1 MEETKNI
8 ILPIQGMTCANCVA
22 TIERNLKKE
31 KGVATVSVNLS
42 SERAVVNFSENE
54 TNLNALIQRVERA
67 GYGVLQVENDILL
80 EALSDSHE
88 VDRIAE
94 KLGAMDGVMKVT
106 GNVVQEKITVS
117 YIPTMVDMQEI
128 YKALKKIGFHPIIP
142 VGALD
147 SEQKARER
155 EIKNQRTLLI
165 VGLIFTIPLFVLSMA
180 HDFNVLP
187 EFLHMGKWLN
197 YLFLALATPVQFYVG
212 ARFYQGAVK
221 SLRGGS
227 ANMDVLIALGSS
239 VAYVFSI
246 LVLTGLVQGHVYFE
260 TSAMIITLIRLG
272 KYLEVNAKGRTS
284 EAMKKLVNLQVKNAT
299 VKREG
304 IEIKIPAEEI
314 QVGDIIVVRPGEKIA
329 VDGEVVDGHT
339 SIDESLITGESL
351 PVNKEAGDQ
360 VIGGTINK
368 QGVMTFRATKIGKDT
383 VLSQIIK
390 MVEEAQSSKAPI
402 QRLADTVSAYFVPI
416 VILLALVTFVLW
428 NFILKIPLSA
438 SDQTV
443 FSRALINMTAV
454 LVIAC
459 PCAMGLATPTA
470 VMVGSGRGAERGI
483 LFRSAEALER
493 AGKVD
498 TLVFDKTGTI
508 TKGQPSVIDIFVIGK
523 KYTENELV
531 KLAASVENGS
541 EHVLGEAILAEAGNR
556 GIELV
561 EMKDFHAFPGLGVS
575 ASVKENLV
583 ELGNERFLHQQ
594 GIFYTP
600 DENVNRILQKKALTG
615 IYIAVDKELVGV
627 FGIADQIKS
636 ESIETVKKLK
646 AMGMKVILLTGD
658 NQATA
663 EAIAYQAGIEDVL
676 ADVLPMGKADAISGL
691 QREGRKV
698 AMVGDGVNDAPALA
712 QADVGIAV
720 GTGTDVALSTA
731 PITLLSG
738 ELGKVVEVVQL
749 SKKTLN
755 TIKQN
760 LFWAFFYNVI
770 LIPVAAMG
778 YLSPMFAAGAM
789 AFSSVFVVT
798 NSLRLKRA
806 KIPA

>member
-31 KGVATVSVNLS
+31 KGVAAVSVNLS
-42 SERAVVNFSENE
+42 SERAVVNFSEKE
-54 TNLNALIQRVERA
+54 TNLDALIQRVERA
-67 GYGVLQVENDILL
+67 GYGVLQIENDILL
-80 EALSDSHE
+80 EKLSDSHE
-88 VDRIAE
+88 VDRIVE
-94 KLGAMDGVMKVT
+94 KLSMVDGVMKVT
-106 GNVVQEKITVS
+106 GNVVKEKITVS
-117 YIPTMVDMQEI
+117 YIPTMVDLQDI
-128 YKALKKIGFHPIIP
+128 YKALRKIGFHPIVP
-142 VGALD
+142 VDALD
-147 SEQKARER
+147 SEQKARDR
-155 EIKNQRTLLI
+155 EISHQQKLLTI
-165 VGLIFTIPLFVLSMA
+165 GLIFTIPLFVLSMA
-180 HDFNVLP
+180 HDFNLLP
-187 EFLHMGKWLN
+187 EFLHMAAWLN

-212 ARFYQGAVK
+212 AQFYAGAVK

-239 VAYVFSI
+239 VAYIFSI
-246 LVLTGLVQGHVYFE
+246 LVLAGVVQGHVYFE
-260 TSAMIITLIRLG
+260 TSAVIITLIRLG
-272 KYLEVNAKGRTS
+272 KYLEAKAKGRTS
-284 EAMKKLVNLQVKNAT
+284 EAMKKLVNLQVKQAT
-299 VKREG
+299 VQRDG
-304 IEIKIPAEEI
+304 MEIKIPAEEI
-314 QVGDIIVVRPGEKIA
+314 QVDDVIVVRPGEKIA

-339 SIDESLITGESL
+339 SVDESLITGESL
-351 PVNKEAGDQ
+351 PANKKVGDQ

-368 QGVMTFRATKIGKDT
+368 QGVITFKATKIGKDT
-383 VLSQIIK
+383 VLSHIIR

-416 VILLALVTFVLW
+416 VILLALITFVLW

-438 SDQTV
+438 ADQTV

-470 VMVGSGRGAERGI
+470 VMVGSGKGAEHGI

-498 TLVFDKTGTI
+498 TIVFDKTGTI

-523 KYTENELV
+523 KYVENNLL

-556 GIELV
+556 SIKLV
-561 EMKDFHAFPGLGVS
+561 EMADFQAFPGLGVS
-575 ASVKENLV
+575 AHVNGKLV
-583 ELGNERFLHQQ
+583 ALGNERFLKQQ
-594 GIFYTP
+594 GITQSP
-600 DENVNRILQKKALTG
+600 DQTIVSTLQEKALTG
-615 IYIAVDKELVGV
+615 IYIAVDKELVGI

-636 ESIETVKKLK
+636 ESIATVEKLK
-646 AMGMKVILLTGD
+646 AMGMKVVLLTGD

-663 EAIAYQAGIEDVL
+663 EAITRQAGIEDVL

-691 QREGRKV
+691 QKQGRKV

-731 PITLLSG
+731 PVTLLSG
-738 ELGKVVEVVQL
+738 ELGKVVEVIQL

-806 KIPA
+806 KI

>member
-8 ILPIQGMTCANCVA
+8 ILPIKGMTCANCVA

-31 KGVATVSVNLS
+31 KGVSAVSVNLS
-42 SERAVVNFSENE
+42 SERAVVNYSEKE
-54 TNLNALIQRVERA
+54 TTLSALIQRVERA

-80 EALSDSHE
+80 EKLNDSHE
-88 VDRIAE
+88 VDRIIE
-94 KLGAMDGVMKVT
+94 KLSALDGIRKVT
-106 GNVVQEKITVS
+106 GNVVKEKVTVS
-117 YIPTMVDMQEI
+117 YIPTMIDLPEI
-128 YKALKKIGFHPIIP
+128 YQTLRKIGFRPILP
-142 VGALD
+142 EDALD

-155 EIKNQRTLLI
+155 EIGRQRKLLI
-165 VGLIFTIPLFVLSMA
+165 LGLIFTIPLFVLSMA
-180 HDFNVLP
+180 HDFNLLP
-187 EFLHMGKWLN
+187 EFLHQAKWLN
-197 YLFLALATPVQFYVG
+197 YLFLVLATPVQFYVG
-212 ARFYQGAVK
+212 AQFYAGAVK

-239 VAYVFSI
+239 VAYIFSI
-246 LVLTGLVQGHVYFE
+246 LVLANVVQGHVYFE
-260 TSAMIITLIRLG
+260 TSAVIITLIRLG
-272 KYLEVNAKGRTS
+272 KYLEAKAKGRTS
-284 EAMKKLVNLQVKNAT
+284 EAMKKLINLQVKSAT
-299 VKREG
+299 VRRDGSEV
-304 IEIKIPAEEI
+304 KIPAEEI
-314 QVGDIIVVRPGEKIA
+314 QVGDILVVRPGERIA
-329 VDGEVVDGHT
+329 VDGEVVEGHT

-351 PVNKEAGDQ
+351 PVNKQTGDA

-368 QGVMTFRATKIGKDT
+368 QGMLAFKATKVGKET

-390 MVEEAQSSKAPI
+390 MVDEAQSSKAPI

-416 VILLALVTFVLW
+416 VILLALITFVLW
-428 NFILKIPLSA
+428 NFVLKLPLA
-438 SDQTV
+438 ADQTA
-443 FSRALINMTAV
+443 FSRAIINMTAV

-470 VMVGSGRGAERGI
+470 VMVGSGKGAERGI

-498 TLVFDKTGTI
+498 TLVFDKTGTL
-508 TKGQPSVIDIFVIGK
+508 TKGQPSVINISIIDPS
-523 KYTENELV
+523 YDENTLL
-531 KLAASVENGS
+531 KLAASVEHGS

-556 GIELV
+556 AIQPQ
-561 EMKDFHAFPGLGVS
+561 EMSEFRSFPGFGVS
-575 ASVKENLV
+575 AKVQGRLI
-583 ELGNERFLHQQ
+583 ELGNERFLKQQ
-594 GIFYTP
+594 GISGSA
-600 DENVNRILQKKALTG
+600 NRSIMKALQEKALTG
-615 IYIAVDKELVGV
+615 IYIVIDKKLAGV
-627 FGIADQIKS
+627 FGIADPIKS
-636 ESIETVKKLK
+636 ESITTVRQLK

-663 EAIAYQAGIEDVL
+663 EAIAHQAGIDDVL
-676 ADVLPMGKADAISGL
+676 AEVLPMGKADAIRGL
-691 QREGRKV
+691 QQQGRNV

-738 ELGKVVEVVQL
+738 ELGKVVEVIRL
-749 SKKTLN
+749 SRKTLN

-770 LIPVAAMG
+770 LIPIAAMG
-778 YLSPMFAAGAM
+778 YLNPMFAAGAM

-798 NSLRLKRA
+798 NSLRLKKTR
-806 KIPA
+806 I

>member
-1 MEETKNI
+1 MENTKNI

-31 KGVATVSVNLS
+31 KGVEAVSVNLS

-54 TNLNALIQRVERA
+54 TNLAALIQRVERA

-80 EALSDSHE
+80 EKLSDAHE
-88 VDRIAE
+88 VDRIVE
-94 KLGAMDGVMKVT
+94 KLSALEGVMKVT
-106 GNVVQEKITVS
+106 GNVVKETITIS
-117 YIPTMVDMQEI
+117 YIPTMVDLREI
-128 YKALKKIGFHPIIP
+128 YNALRKAGFRPIIP
-142 VGALD
+142 ADSLD

-155 EIKNQRTLLI
+155 EIRHQKKLLI

-180 HDFNVLP
+180 HDFGLLP
-187 EFLHMGKWLN
+187 RFLHMADWLD

-212 ARFYQGAVK
+212 AQFYAGAVK

-239 VAYVFSI
+239 VAYIFSI
-246 LVLTGLVQGHVYFE
+246 LVMAGVVQGHLYFE
-260 TSAMIITLIRLG
+260 TSAVIITLIRLG
-272 KYLEVNAKGRTS
+272 KFLEAKAKGRTS
-284 EAMKKLVNLQVKNAT
+284 EAMKKLVNLQVKSAT
-299 VKREG
+299 VKRNGVEV
-304 IEIKIPAEEI
+304 KVPAEEI
-314 QVGDIIVVRPGEKIA
+314 QLGDLIVVRPGEKVA
-329 VDGEVVDGHT
+329 VDGEVVEGHT

-351 PVNKEAGDQ
+351 PVNKQIGDE

-368 QGVMTFRATKIGKDT
+368 QGVITFKATKVGKET

-416 VILLALVTFVLW
+416 VILIALFTFVLW
-428 NFILKIPLSA
+428 YFILKIPVSEA
-438 SDQTV
+438 DQTV
-443 FSRALINMTAV
+443 FSRAIINMTAV

-470 VMVGSGRGAERGI
+470 VMVGSGKGAERGI

-508 TKGQPSVIDIFVIGK
+508 TKGQPSVIDIHVFDSE
-523 KYTENELV
+523 YTENDLL

-556 GIELV
+556 GVQPL
-561 EMKDFHAFPGLGVS
+561 EMSEFQAFAGMGV
-575 ASVKENLV
+575 AAKVDGRMV
-583 ELGNERFLHQQ
+583 ELGNERFLQQQ
-594 GIFYTP
+594 GVAYMP
-600 DENVNRILQKKALTG
+600 DQKVSDILEQKALTP
-615 IYIAVDKELVGV
+615 IYIAVNKHLAGV
-627 FGIADQIKS
+627 FGIADQIKN
-636 ESIETVKKLK
+636 ESIATVEKLK
-646 AMGMKVILLTGD
+646 NMGMKVVLLTGD
-658 NQATA
+658 NAATA
-663 EAIAYQAGIEDVL
+663 KAIARQAGIEDVL
-676 ADVLPMGKADAISGL
+676 ADVLPMGKADAINEL
-691 QREGRKV
+691 QKQGRAV

-738 ELGKVVEVVQL
+738 ELGKVVEVIRL
-749 SKKTLN
+749 SKKTLK

-798 NSLRLKRA
+798 NSLRLKKA
-806 KIPA
+806 KI

>member
-1 MEETKNI
+1 MENTKNI
-8 ILPIQGMTCANCVA
+8 ILPIKGMTCANCVA
-22 TIERNLKKE
+22 TVERNLKKE
-31 KGVATVSVNLS
+31 KGVGTVSVNLS
-42 SERAVVNFSENE
+42 SERAVVNYSEKE
-54 TNLNALIQRVERA
+54 TNLNALIHRVERA

-80 EALSDSHE
+80 EKLDDTRE
-88 VDRIAE
+88 VDRIVE
-94 KLGAMDGVMKVT
+94 KLSALEGVTKVT
-106 GNVVQEKITVS
+106 GNVVNEKISIT
-117 YIPTMVDMQEI
+117 YIPTIVDLHDI
-128 YKALKKIGFHPIIP
+128 YKVLRKIGFHPIIP
-142 VGALD
+142 EGAQD

-155 EIKNQRTLLI
+155 EIKHQKNLLI
-165 VGLIFTIPLFVLSMA
+165 FSLIFTIPLFILSMGR
-180 HDFNVLP
+180 DFNLLP
-187 EFLHMGKWLN
+187 VFLQNAGWLN
-197 YLFLALATPVQFYVG
+197 YLFLILATPVQFYAG
-212 ARFYQGAVK
+212 AQFYRGAVK

-239 VAYVFSI
+239 VAYIFSI
-246 LVLTGLVQGHVYFE
+246 LVLLGVVQGHVYFE

-272 KYLEVNAKGRTS
+272 KYLEAKAKGRTS
-284 EAMKKLVNLQVKNAT
+284 EAMKKLVNLQVKSAT
-299 VKREG
+299 VRRDGREV
-304 IEIKIPAEEI
+304 KIPVEEI
-314 QVGDIIVVRPGEKIA
+314 QVGDILIVRPGEKIA
-329 VDGEVVDGHT
+329 VDGEVIEGNT

-351 PVNKEAGDQ
+351 PAKKQPGDK

-368 QGVMTFRATKIGKDT
+368 QGLIAFKATKIGKET
-383 VLSQIIK
+383 VLSQIIR

-402 QRLADTVSAYFVPI
+402 QHLADTVSAYFVPA

-428 NFILKIPLSA
+428 YFVLKTPLTSA
-438 SDQTV
+438 DQTV
-443 FSRALINMTAV
+443 LSRAIIRMTAV

-470 VMVGSGRGAERGI
+470 VMVGSGKGAERGI

-508 TKGQPSVIDIFVIGK
+508 TKGQPAVIDIFLLDK
-523 KYTENELV
+523 KYKEDELL

-556 GIELV
+556 GIKIL
-561 EMKDFHAFPGLGVS
+561 EMTDFQAYAGLGVS
-575 ASVKENLV
+575 AKVDNHLV
-583 ELGNERFLHQQ
+583 ELGNERFLDQREIQ
-594 GIFYTP
+594 NMQDKAISQ
-600 DENVNRILQKKALTG
+600 ILQEKALTA
-615 IYIAVDKELVGV
+615 IYIAVDKKLAGI

-636 ESIETVKKLK
+636 ESVATVEKLK
-646 AMGMKVILLTGD
+646 AMGMQVVLLTGD

-663 EAIAYQAGIEDVL
+663 EAIARQAGIENVL
-676 ADVLPMGKADAISGL
+676 AEVLPMGKADAIKSL
-691 QREGRKV
+691 QDKGRNV

-738 ELGKVVEVVQL
+738 ELGKVVEVIQL
-749 SKKTLN
+749 SRKTLN

-770 LIPVAAMG
+770 LIPVAALG
-778 YLSPMFAAGAM
+778 SLPPMFAAGAM

-798 NSLRLKRA
+798 NSLRLKRV
-806 KIPA
+806 KI

>member
-1 MEETKNI
+1 MEKAKNI

-31 KGVATVSVNLS
+31 KGVENVSVNLS
-42 SERAVVNFSENE
+42 SERAVVNYAEDVTSLGN
-54 TNLNALIQRVERA
+54 LIQRVERA
-67 GYGVLQVENDILL
+67 GYGVLQVDNDILL
-80 EALSDSHE
+80 EKLSNTGE
-88 VDRIAE
+88 VDRITAR
-94 KLGAMDGVMKVT
+94 LLALDGITRVS
-106 GNVVQEKITVS
+106 GNVVKETITVE
-117 YIPTMVDMQEI
+117 YIPTIVDIHEI
-128 YKALKKIGFHPIIP
+128 YAVLKKIGFHPIIP
-142 VGALD
+142 SDALD

-155 EIKNQRTLLI
+155 EIRKQRNLLI
-165 VGLIFTIPLFVLSMA
+165 MGLIFTIPLFLLSMGR
-180 HDFNVLP
+180 DFGLLPSTLMHAPWMNVL
-187 EFLHMGKWLN
+187 FLL
-197 YLFLALATPVQFYVG
+197 LATPVQFYVG
-212 ARFYQGAVK
+212 AQFYRGAWK
-221 SLRGGS
+221 SLRSGS

-246 LVLTGLVQGHVYFE
+246 LVLTGFVQGHVYFE

-272 KYLEVNAKGRTS
+272 KFLEVKAKGRTS
-284 EAMKKLVNLQVKNAT
+284 EAIKKLVNLQVKHAT
-299 VKREG
+299 VLRNGQEQKL
-304 IEIKIPAEEI
+304 AVEEI
-314 QVGDIIVVRPGEKIA
+314 QIGDHIIVKPGEKIA
-329 VDGEVVDGHT
+329 VDGEVTEGHT
-339 SIDESLITGESL
+339 SVDESLITGESL
-351 PVNKEAGDQ
+351 PANKQVGDE

-368 QGVMTFRATKIGKDT
+368 QGVITFQATKVGKDT
-383 VLSQIIK
+383 VLSHIIK

-416 VILLALVTFVLW
+416 VILLALLTFVLW
-428 NFILKIPLSA
+428 NFVLNIPITA
-438 SDQTV
+438 ADQTI

-470 VMVGSGRGAERGI
+470 VMVGSGRGAEMGI

-493 AGKVD
+493 AGSVD
-498 TLVFDKTGTI
+498 TLIFDKTGTI
-508 TKGQPSVIDIFVIGK
+508 TRGQPSVIRIFVLGT
-523 KYTENELV
+523 KYGENELLT
-531 KLAASVENGS
+531 LAASVENGS

-556 GIELV
+556 GLKLGKMEN
-561 EMKDFHAFPGLGVS
+561 FQAFAGMGVS
-575 ASVKENLV
+575 ASMEGKLV
-583 ELGNERFLHQQ
+583 EIGNERFLRQQ
-594 GIFYTP
+594 GVSIEL
-600 DENVNRILQKKALTG
+600 DESLREYLQQEALTG
-615 IYIAVDKELVGV
+615 IFMAVDKQLVGV

-636 ESIETVKKLK
+636 ESLATIQNLKK
-646 AMGMKVILLTGD
+646 MGMRVVLLTGD
-658 NQATA
+658 NKNTA
-663 EAIAYQAGIEDVL
+663 EAIARQAGIDEVM
-676 ADVLPMGKADAISGL
+676 ADVLPVGKADAVKKL
-691 QREGRKV
+691 QQQGRKV

-738 ELGKVVEVVQL
+738 ELSKVVEAIQL
-749 SKKTLN
+749 SKKTLR

-798 NSLRLKRA
+798 NSLRLKR
-806 KIPA
+806 K

>member
-1 MEETKNI
+1 MEKAKNI

-31 KGVATVSVNLS
+31 KGVENVSVNLS
-42 SERAVVNFSENE
+42 SERAVVNYAEDITSLGN
-54 TNLNALIQRVERA
+54 LIQRIERA
-67 GYGVLQVENDILL
+67 GYGVLQVSNDILL
-80 EALSDSHE
+80 EKLSNTNE
-88 VDRIAE
+88 VDRITAR
-94 KLGAMDGVMKVT
+94 LSALDGITRVS
-106 GNVVQEKITVS
+106 GNVVKETITVE
-117 YIPTMVDMQEI
+117 YIPTIVDIHEI
-128 YKALKKIGFHPIIP
+128 YALLKKIGFHPIIP
-142 VGALD
+142 SDALD

-155 EIKNQRTLLI
+155 EIRKQRHLLI
-165 VGLIFTIPLFVLSMA
+165 MGLVFTIPLFLLSMGR
-180 HDFNVLP
+180 DFGLLP
-187 EFLHMGKWLN
+187 SALMHAPWMN
-197 YLFLALATPVQFYVG
+197 ALFLLLATPVQFYVG
-212 ARFYQGAVK
+212 AQFYRGAWK
-221 SLRGGS
+221 SIRSGS

-246 LVLTGLVQGHVYFE
+246 LVLTGFVQGHVYFE

-272 KYLEVNAKGRTS
+272 KYLEVKAKGRTS
-284 EAMKKLVNLQVKNAT
+284 EAIKKLVNLQVKHAT
-299 VKREG
+299 VLRNGQEQKL
-304 IEIKIPAEEI
+304 AVEEI
-314 QVGDIIVVRPGEKIA
+314 QIGDHIIVKPGEKIA
-329 VDGEVVDGHT
+329 VDGKVTEGHT
-339 SIDESLITGESL
+339 SVDESLITGESL
-351 PVNKEAGDQ
+351 PANKQVGDE

-368 QGVMTFRATKIGKDT
+368 QGVITFQATKVGKDT
-383 VLSQIIK
+383 VLSHIIK

-416 VILLALVTFVLW
+416 VILLALLTFVLW
-428 NFILKIPLSA
+428 NFVLNIPITA
-438 SDQTV
+438 ADQTV

-470 VMVGSGRGAERGI
+470 VMVGSGKGAEMGI

-493 AGKVD
+493 AGSVD
-498 TLVFDKTGTI
+498 TLIFDKTGTI
-508 TKGQPSVIDIFVIGK
+508 TRGQPSVIRIFVLGT
-523 KYTENELV
+523 KYGENELLT
-531 KLAASVENGS
+531 LAASVENGS

-556 GIELV
+556 GLKLGKMEN
-561 EMKDFHAFPGLGVS
+561 FQAFAGMGVS
-575 ASVKENLV
+575 ASMEGKLV
-583 ELGNERFLHQQ
+583 EIGNERFLRQQ
-594 GIFYTP
+594 GISIEL
-600 DENVNRILQKKALTG
+600 DESLREYLQQEALTG
-615 IYIAVDKELVGV
+615 IFMAVDKQLVGV

-636 ESIETVKKLK
+636 ESLATIQNLKK
-646 AMGMKVILLTGD
+646 MGMRVVLLTGD
-658 NQATA
+658 NKNTA
-663 EAIAYQAGIEDVL
+663 EAIARQAGIDEVM
-676 ADVLPMGKADAISGL
+676 ADVLPVGKADAVKKL
-691 QREGRKV
+691 QQQGRKV

-738 ELGKVVEVVQL
+738 ELSKVVEAIQL
-749 SKKTLN
+749 SKKTLR

-798 NSLRLKRA
+798 NSLRLKR
-806 KIPA
+806 K

>member
-1 MEETKNI
+1 
-8 ILPIQGMTCANCVA
+8 
-22 TIERNLKKE
+22 
-31 KGVATVSVNLS
+31 
-42 SERAVVNFSENE
+42 
-54 TNLNALIQRVERA
+54 
-67 GYGVLQVENDILL
+67 
-80 EALSDSHE
+80 
-88 VDRIAE
+88 
-94 KLGAMDGVMKVT
+94 
-106 GNVVQEKITVS
+106 
-117 YIPTMVDMQEI
+117 
-128 YKALKKIGFHPIIP
+128 
-142 VGALD
+142 
-147 SEQKARER
+147 
-155 EIKNQRTLLI
+155 
-165 VGLIFTIPLFVLSMA
+165 
-180 HDFNVLP
+180 
-187 EFLHMGKWLN
+187 
-197 YLFLALATPVQFYVG
+197 
-212 ARFYQGAVK
+212 
-221 SLRGGS
+221 
-227 ANMDVLIALGSS
+227 
-239 VAYVFSI
+239 
-246 LVLTGLVQGHVYFE
+246 
-260 TSAMIITLIRLG
+260 
-272 KYLEVNAKGRTS
+272 
-284 EAMKKLVNLQVKNAT
+284 
-299 VKREG
+299 
-304 IEIKIPAEEI
+304 
-314 QVGDIIVVRPGEKIA
+314 
-329 VDGEVVDGHT
+329 
-339 SIDESLITGESL
+339 
-351 PVNKEAGDQ
+351 
-360 VIGGTINK
+360 
-368 QGVMTFRATKIGKDT
+368 
-383 VLSQIIK
+383 
-390 MVEEAQSSKAPI
+390 
-402 QRLADTVSAYFVPI
+402 
-416 VILLALVTFVLW
+416 
-428 NFILKIPLSA
+428 
-438 SDQTV
+438 
-443 FSRALINMTAV
+443 
-454 LVIAC
+454 
-459 PCAMGLATPTA
+459 
-470 VMVGSGRGAERGI
+470 
-483 LFRSAEALER
+483 
-493 AGKVD
+493 
-498 TLVFDKTGTI
+498 
-508 TKGQPSVIDIFVIGK
+508 
-523 KYTENELV
+523 
-531 KLAASVENGS
+531 
-541 EHVLGEAILAEAGNR
+541 
-556 GIELV
+556 
-561 EMKDFHAFPGLGVS
+561 MKDFHAFPGLGVS